1 VFKRTS
7 QAFLLVCAMLV
18 SFVVS
23 AFAAGN
29 VYDPIVTAVDASGL
43 SSAAVA
49 ILAIIIL
56 IPLAFAGYKV
66 VKRAISKV

>member
-23 AFAAGN
+23 AFATN

-43 SSAAVA
+43 STAAVA